1 VCYFRSLIL
10 FNGVRIETYQKY
22 SVGIVDIKELTYCDI
37 AKGHQF
43 HGPYHDSEYGF
54 PVEDESLLFERL
66 TLEIFQ
72 AGLSWLIVLKK
83 RQALNIAF
91 KNFDVDSV
99 ARFNQGDIDKL
110 KNDKT
115 IIRNKLKIESTIYNA
130 NSILS
135 IRQSHETFAKWLF
148 ELSPLSKEEWCRVFK
163 KKFKFIG
170 GEIVGEFLMS
180 IGYLK
185 GAHHEKCPIYK
196 KVKVLNPEWG
206 RVEINKL

>member
-1 VCYFRSLIL
+1 MRYFRSLIL
-10 FNGVRIETYQKY
+10 FNSVRIETYQKY
-22 SVGIVDIKELTYCDI
+22 SVGIVDNKELTYCDI

-43 HGPYHDSEYGF
+43 HGPYHDTEYGF

-110 KNDKT
+110 RNDKT
-115 IIRNKLKIESTIYNA
+115 SLLLNVYANDILEEALTNK
-130 NSILS
+130 NSFGKYYY
-135 IRQSHETFAKWLF
+135 H
-148 ELSPLSKEEWCRVFK
+148 
-163 KKFKFIG
+163 
-170 GEIVGEFLMS
+170 
-180 IGYLK
+180 
-185 GAHHEKCPIYK
+185 
-196 KVKVLNPEWG
+196 
-206 RVEINKL
+206 